1 MEYLDL
7 ISPGSTKRGLWESGR
22 PERALE
28 PISSRSCWLEGK
40 MHALSAGM
48 IWSVSML
55 SFKTKH
61 RPWKV
66 VLASESDPSE
76 EEAVARGMMKDARR
90 EEREIDDGRKEA
102 ELVILREGDRKGM
115 KEGEVLLDEEGK
127 ALENVGREDAI
138 CVCLGSTIKVVV

>member
-1 MEYLDL
+1 MIEYLDL

-28 PISSRSCWLEGK
+28 PISSRSCWLEGN

-66 VLASESDPSE
+66 VLARESDPSE
-76 EEAVARGMMKDARR
+76 EEGVARGMMKDARR
-90 EEREIDDGRKEA
+90 EEREIDDGRK
-102 ELVILREGDRKGM
+102 
-115 KEGEVLLDEEGK
+115 
-127 ALENVGREDAI
+127 
-138 CVCLGSTIKVVV
+138 